1 MRNGK
6 KSLIAQQ
13 KKETTPGFKE
23 GIPIRKRAQA
33 VATTESKKNL
43 RENRNQV

>member
-6 KSLIAQQ
+6 KTLIAQQ

-23 GIPIRKRAQA
+23 GIPIRKGTLA
-33 VATTESKKNL
+33 VAATESKKDL

>member
-6 KSLIAQQ
+6 KTLIAQQ

-23 GIPIRKRAQA
+23 GIPIRKRALA
-33 VATTESKKNL
+33 VAATESKKAL
-43 RENRNQV
+43 RKNRNQV